1 MLVRDFCPFCL
12 AGPCSGLRTLCFPRG
27 DGEASLSWTR
37 GEVPGRDAEGA
48 TEATGTGGMETPPKE
63 L

>member
-1 MLVRDFCPFCL
+1 MLRATNPV
-12 AGPCSGLRTLCFPRG
+12 FPSRG
-27 DGEASLSWTR
+27 WRSIPELDR